1 MDKKINVVED
11 ILNRLTTYRVEE
23 RVLGESDSEEEE
35 LRGQDNQ
42 ITTIKEEKEKDE
54 AAECIRDIPIPP
66 IARKLPNLEAQDP
79 MVEVNPGTADKP
91 RTTKISG
98 LLAETKREQLTALIT
113 KYKDCFAWDYHEMPG
128 LSRKLVEHRLPI
140 KEGFKPHK

>member
-54 AAECIRDIPIPP
+54 AAECIRDSPIPP
-66 IARKLPNLEAQDP
+66 IARKLPNLEAHDP
-79 MVEVNPGTADKP
+79 MVEVNPGTVDKP

-113 KYKDCFAWDYHEMPG
+113 KYKDCFA
-128 LSRKLVEHRLPI
+128 
-140 KEGFKPHK
+140 